1 MWLINWKLH
10 FLQWKTHS
18 LVLKFGPQNAENR
31 ILGLEISQFSGAQ
44 HAQSP
49 PSPKKEDK
57 RPLVDTVGYSTQ
69 TRWLLQILL
78 KPLGT
83 KARRKKYIV
92 ENNNYYI
99 KKKQEF
105 YPRLP
110 GHKSGTLGHT
120 ISYIYKEYINIVAIW
135 EYPDSMSG
143 TFSEILFVK
152 AKKALLN
159 TL

>member
-1 MWLINWKLH
+1 MLSPLALH
-10 FLQWKTHS
+10 FELSHNKCY
-18 LVLKFGPQNAENR
+18 
-31 ILGLEISQFSGAQ
+31 GL
-44 HAQSP
+44 
-49 PSPKKEDK
+49 
-57 RPLVDTVGYSTQ
+57 PLLMTDLFTQ
-69 TRWLLQILL
+69 VQLLLIWL
-78 KPLGT
+78 
-83 KARRKKYIV
+83 

-110 GHKSGTLGHT
+110 DHKSGTLGHT